1 MAQFEQEPFE
11 QQLLG
16 QGPGTAVE
24 LAAEVMA
31 GPAAAAPEGRY
42 GPRRRRRLLLVV
54 MACAV
59 VLSAGGLASAL
70 VIKSPAQAA
79 AEAGP
84 PVADVLTA
92 PVEKRVLTATVVV
105 RGQVTAAQSV
115 DVAPVAPGGQA
126 GGRAV
131 VTKLPLK
138 AGDPILA
145 GQSVLEVSG
154 RPVFAL
160 PGELPVYRDLRPGT
174 TGQDVA
180 QLQRALGAL
189 GFGSAGDRPGTFG
202 EATKAAVE
210 AFYAARGYDPLPAA
224 PDGDAQLSAAR
235 DAVTAADRAAS
246 DARDALAEAA
256 RSGGAGTAPDAKG
269 TATDAKGTTPDAKG
283 AAPSSGAAR
292 KQVDRTAQDL
302 ALARQRLA
310 AVEAAN
316 GAMVPAAELLFLSG
330 FPARVDGI
338 AAQVGSEVTG
348 RVLTVSAGALVVHGT
363 LSPSDQ
369 GLVHPGQQVQIL
381 SELTGTTAAGTVD
394 AVADT
399 MDDGRGQSGQP
410 GTGGAPGTTPQQGAG
425 SGQPGYRMTVRPT
438 DPLRAEL
445 AGQDVRLS
453 VQSASSAG
461 PVLVVPL
468 SAVSA
473 GADGR
478 TVVTVYQDGRRRPV
492 EVTPGTVGGGSV
504 EVRPAGADQLR
515 EGDQVIVGVG
525 AAGGRE
531 GAR

>member
-1 MAQFEQEPFE
+1 MAQVEEDFVQGFEGGAEGAE
-11 QQLLG
+11 DG
-16 QGPGTAVE
+16 SE
-24 LAAEVMA
+24 AAA
-31 GPAAAAPEGRY
+31 GPAAGADGERHGLH
-42 GPRRRRRLLLVV
+42 RRRRLLLVA

-59 VLSAGGLASAL
+59 VLSAGGLASSL

-92 PVEKRVLTATVVV
+92 PVERRVLTATVVV

-115 DVAPVAPGGQA
+115 DVSPMAAGAAA
-126 GGRAV
+126 GGRSV

-138 AGDPILA
+138 AGDRILA

-160 PGELPVYRDLRPGT
+160 PGELPVYRDLRPGA
-174 TGQDVA
+174 TGQDVE
-180 QLQRALGAL
+180 QLQRALESL
-189 GFGSAGDRPGTFG
+189 GFSSVGDRRGSFG
-202 EATKAAVE
+202 EATKAAVK

-224 PDGDAQLSAAR
+224 PDGDAQLSAAH
-235 DAVTAADRAAS
+235 DAVTAAERAAA
-246 DARDALAEAA
+246 DARDALAAA
-256 RSGGAGTAPDAKG
+256 GQPGAQPGAQPDGKG
-269 TATDAKGTTPDAKG
+269 TAA
-283 AAPSSGAAR
+283 AAPTAAAR

-302 ALARQRLA
+302 ALARKRLA
-310 AVEAAN
+310 DVAAAN
-316 GAMVPAAELLFLSG
+316 GVMVPAAELLFLSG
-330 FPARVDGI
+330 FPARVDGV
-338 AAQVGSEVTG
+338 AARVGSEVTG

-381 SELTGTTAAGTVD
+381 AELSGITAAATVD
-394 AVADT
+394 AVADS
-399 MDDGRGQSGQP
+399 MDDGRGQNGQP
-410 GTGGAPGTTPQQGAG
+410 PTTGGAGSTPAQSTGG
-425 SGQPGYRMTVRPT
+425 GQPGYLLTVRPT
-438 DPLRAEL
+438 APLDPKL

-473 GADGR
+473 TADGH
-478 TVVTVYQDGRRRPV
+478 TVVTVYQDGRRRRV

-504 EVRPAGADQLR
+504 EVRPAAGAQLQ

-525 AAGGRE
+525 TGSTRAGAE
-531 GAR
+531 